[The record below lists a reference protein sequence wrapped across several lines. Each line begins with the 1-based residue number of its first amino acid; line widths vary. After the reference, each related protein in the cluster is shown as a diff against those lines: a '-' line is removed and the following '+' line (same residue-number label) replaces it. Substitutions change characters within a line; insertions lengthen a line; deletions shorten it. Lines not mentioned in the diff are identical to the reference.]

1 MLRLFSKITINKTTF
16 TAVVNTEIETTWQTL
31 TDTALI
37 EVPNTFKRNG
47 RPITVG
53 DEGFFKRGD
62 SVKIEYGYYPNLNVE
77 FEGYIR
83 KIYVDNVI
91 KIEAEDAG
99 YLLKQETKTFSAKE
113 VTANSLLEE
122 ISPIDYI
129 TEDAALGKFRITRV
143 TPAQVLDELRKKY
156 GLVSY
161 IRGGV
166 LRTGLAYY
174 LDEGKNVTFDLEK
187 NIIENDLEFI
197 DVNELKPVVLGLN
210 SKDDNTIVEK
220 YAYYEAGKTEPTIAD
235 KKPDGYEQTDKI
247 NIAEEISVKD
257 LETLITNTLKRRIST
272 GIRGSFTSFA
282 EPSVTHGDR
291 VILKSRKFPEKQG
304 TYLVKK
310 VVKSFGVNGGRQE
323 ITLDTKIAD

>member
-1 MLRLFSKITINKTTF
+1 MLRLFSKITIGTTTF
-16 TAVVNTEIETTWQTL
+16 TALINTEIETTWQTL
-31 TDTALI
+31 TDTAII
-37 EVPNTFKRNG
+37 EIPNNFKRNG
-47 RPITVG
+47 RNITVG

-62 SVKIEYGYYPNLNVE
+62 EVKIEYGYYPNLVLE

-83 KIYVDNVI
+83 KIYVDNI
-91 KIEAEDAG
+91 IRIECEDAG

-113 VTANSLLEE
+113 VTAKTLLEE
-122 ISPIDYI
+122 ISPISFE

-143 TPAQVLDELRKKY
+143 TPAQVLDELKKKY

-161 IRGGV
+161 IRDKK

-174 LDEGKNVTFDLEK
+174 LDEGKDIIFDLEH
-187 NIIENDLEFI
+187 NVIENNLEFI
-197 DVNELKPVVLGLN
+197 DVNELKPTVLGIN

-220 YAYYEAGKTEPTIAD
+220 WAYYEAGKNKATIAD

-247 NIAEEISVKD
+247 NIAEEINEKD
-257 LETLITNTLKRRIST
+257 LEKLITNTLERRIST
-272 GIRGSFTSFA
+272 GIRGSFTAFA
-282 EPSVTHGDR
+282 EPSVAHGDR
-291 VILKSRKFPEKQG
+291 VKLISRKFPEKQG

-323 ITLDTKIAD
+323 ITLDTKIG